1 MSQVQAAVE
10 DGAQPE
16 ARVRFGV
23 RHAVILIALVW
34 TAQILPIVSL
44 LAGNAQSGIAIHFH
58 TTQIAWL
65 TLVGVLIGTFIMP
78 FVVKAAGM
86 YGKRRMMIVISVLG
100 LAGDVIAAAAPNYP
114 TLLIGRG
121 IAGLYVPIAA
131 LSYSIAR
138 DVFPRHLVGP
148 ASGLM
153 GGGLG
158 LVGLG
163 GPFLSGWIID
173 GYGFRGAL
181 WFMAIATVISLI
193 LLMTVVPESPVRE
206 ERARLDWLGGV
217 LLGGGLTAIVYAI
230 GQGSAWGW
238 TSGKIIAYI
247 GAGVLALIAFAFVE
261 SRVAHP
267 IFPLPLLRRRRVWTV
282 VLATAVLAAAVY
294 GVATVMQLLA
304 LMPRI
309 PGVSAGLGW
318 SATKNAVVTSP
329 MSVLIIVVAVLTG
342 VLARRVDTRILLG
355 AGAVFAA
362 VGFALG
368 SHLHHSAS
376 ELITMGLVAGVGTGI
391 TASAVPIMIISAV
404 APGEQVL
411 ANGAQSMAQ
420 GIVQAIVV
428 QLTFVVMAKNG
439 TVLAGTQF
447 YHDAGF
453 SNGFWLVAGFV
464 ALGGVLIVL
473 IPKLTVLDQ
482 ADVGQAAA
490 S

>member
-1 MSQVQAAVE
+1 MSQLQATLEGPAE
-10 DGAQPE
+10 PKA
-16 ARVRFGV
+16 AIRFGV
-23 RHAVILIALVW
+23 RHTFILLALVW

-65 TLVGVLIGTFIMP
+65 TLMGVLIGTFVMP

-114 TLLIGRG
+114 TLLAGRA

-181 WFMAIATVISLI
+181 WFMAIATVISLV
-193 LLMTVVPESPVRE
+193 LLITVVPESPVRE
-206 ERARLDWLGGV
+206 ERARMDWPGGV
-217 LLGGGLTAIVYAI
+217 LLGGGLTAIVYAV
-230 GQGSAWGW
+230 GQGSSWGW
-238 TSGKIIAYI
+238 TSGKIITYLA
-247 GAGVLALIAFAFVE
+247 AGVLALAGFALVE
-261 SRVAHP
+261 SRVANP
-267 IFPLPLLRRRRVWTV
+267 LFPLPMLARRGVWTV
-282 VLATAVLAAAVY
+282 LLATAVVAAAVY
-294 GVATVMQLLA
+294 SVGTVMQLLA
-304 LMPRI
+304 LMPKI
-309 PGVSAGLGW
+309 PGMSAGLGW

-329 MSVLIIVVAVLTG
+329 MSVLIIAVALATG
-342 VLARRVDTRILLG
+342 VLARRIDARILLG
-355 AGAVFAA
+355 VGALFATA
-362 VGFALG
+362 GFALG

-376 ELITMGLVAGVGTGI
+376 QIITMGLIAGVGTGM
-391 TASAVPIMIISAV
+391 TAAIVPIMIIEAV
-404 APGEQVL
+404 PPQEQAL
-411 ANGAQSMAQ
+411 ANGAQSMVQ
-420 GIVQAIVV
+420 GIVQAVVV
-428 QLTFVVMAKNG
+428 QLTFVAMAKGG
-439 TVLAGTQF
+439 TVLGGTQF
-447 YHDAGF
+447 YRDGGF
-453 SNGFWLVAGFV
+453 TNGFWLEAGFV
-464 ALGGVLIVL
+464 ALGALLVLL
-473 IPKLTVLDQ
+473 IPKVKRLDE
-482 ADVGQAAA
+482 AEVGQAAA